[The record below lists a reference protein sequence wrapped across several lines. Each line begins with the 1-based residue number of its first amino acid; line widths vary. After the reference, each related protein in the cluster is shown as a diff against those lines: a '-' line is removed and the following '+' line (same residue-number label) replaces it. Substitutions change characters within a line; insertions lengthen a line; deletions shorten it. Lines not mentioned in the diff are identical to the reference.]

1 MAVNRDQESLLDIV
15 QAALQIQRYTVNMTR
30 AELDTDDKTQ
40 AAVLY
45 RILIIGEATKRIS
58 QPLRQEHP
66 NIPWKEMA
74 GMRDVV
80 SHAYDRVNL
89 NTVWDVIENKIPL
102 LLAELEPL
110 IPPQ

>member
-1 MAVNRDQESLLDIV
+1 MPANRDPESLLDIV
-15 QAALQIQRYTVNMTR
+15 QAAQQIQRYTAGMSRT
-30 AELDTDDKTQ
+30 EIESDDKTQ

-58 QPLRQEHP
+58 QPFREEHP
-66 NIPWKEMA
+66 TIPWKEMA
-74 GMRDVV
+74 GMRNVV

-89 NTVWDVIENKIPL
+89 NIVWDVIENKIPQ
-102 LLAELEPL
+102 LLAEIQPL